1 VDDDPLI
8 AASTVALLEDL
19 GHRVIEAHSAKEA
32 LAAFRNGVSP
42 VAMPGM
48 TGIDLAVALRK
59 QNPRLPIL
67 LATGYAKLKG
77 ASPIELPRLGKS
89 YTQEQLSTE
98 IARLLPR
105 TSDRIALDHWASLTH
120 QAPAPGVETTAQRA
134 GAVPASTPP
143 ILCSQGTVRSYG
155 LWMIYPEQ
163 NCPKG
168 GSSSESWTSGRELE
182 AVASGVCSVPKLR
195 FANEGSADL
204 TRHDPGR
211 NRGL

>member
-134 GAVPASTPP
+134 GAVPASTRTPA
-143 ILCSQGTVRSYG
+143 ILCSQGAVRSYG
-155 LWMIYPEQ
+155 LWMILLGTELPEGWLQ
-163 NCPKG
+163 L
-168 GSSSESWTSGRELE
+168 RELDLRQG
-182 AVASGVCSVPKLR
+182 AGGRGVGGLQRAQAPLR
-195 FANEGSADL
+195 Q
-204 TRHDPGR
+204 
-211 NRGL
+211 